1 MTGSAG
7 QNILLTPRV
16 PASPARVG
24 VQPPI
29 LGGASHQ
36 ADYLTPP
43 YSTAPNEA
51 LTFPAPPKIPQRM
64 MLMKQSKIPAALLAA
79 TLLLSLAA
87 CGQDQGGTEP
97 TPTADT
103 VQIGL
108 LLPGQEEDPYDQNHI
123 QGLQAACQA
132 LGIDYDTQVLVRSN
146 VPEDDTCADTIQEL
160 TEAGCQILFSA
171 ASGHETALIEAAVSH
186 PDLPVCQAGGS
197 QGNQDALDNTHTHYA
212 QVYQAWYLAGIAA
225 GQKTETN
232 RLGYVV
238 AFPSA
243 QGISAFT
250 AYYLGAKS
258 VNDQVTMVVRYTNA
272 WSDAEQE
279 TQLAQGL
286 IDLGCDVLSYNTNT
300 AATAEAAQANGVFV
314 VGCHQDIAEVAPD
327 AALTAVQIHW
337 EAYYTYALTCLLEG
351 EEIPQDW
358 CGSYADGAC
367 GLTDLNASAV
377 ASGTAQA
384 IQDAAAA
391 LEEGSLQVFA
401 GPLHGVAGDGEV
413 LSLGDGD
420 YYTENQDSSTPTFHY
435 IVDGITVLS

>member
-1 MTGSAG
+1 
-7 QNILLTPRV
+7 
-16 PASPARVG
+16 
-24 VQPPI
+24 
-29 LGGASHQ
+29 
-36 ADYLTPP
+36 
-43 YSTAPNEA
+43 
-51 LTFPAPPKIPQRM
+51 
-64 MLMKQSKIPAALLAA
+64 MKQSKIPAALLAA

-87 CGQDQGGTEP
+87 CGQNQGDTEP

-225 GQKTETN
+225 GQKTQTN
-232 RLGYVV
+232 RLGYVA

-351 EEIPQDW
+351 EEISQDW

>member
-1 MTGSAG
+1 MA
-7 QNILLTPRV
+7 
-16 PASPARVG
+16 
-24 VQPPI
+24 
-29 LGGASHQ
+29 
-36 ADYLTPP
+36 
-43 YSTAPNEA
+43 
-51 LTFPAPPKIPQRM
+51 
-64 MLMKQSKIPAALLAA
+64 
-79 TLLLSLAA
+79 
-87 CGQDQGGTEP
+87 
-97 TPTADT
+97 
-103 VQIGL
+103 
-108 LLPGQEEDPYDQNHI
+108 
-123 QGLQAACQA
+123 
-132 LGIDYDTQVLVRSN
+132 
-146 VPEDDTCADTIQEL
+146 
-160 TEAGCQILFSA
+160 
-171 ASGHETALIEAAVSH
+171 
-186 PDLPVCQAGGS
+186 
-197 QGNQDALDNTHTHYA
+197 
-212 QVYQAWYLAGIAA
+212 
-225 GQKTETN
+225 
-232 RLGYVV
+232 

-377 ASGTAQA
+377 PPAPPRPSKTPLPPWRRGASR
-384 IQDAAAA
+384 
-391 LEEGSLQVFA
+391 SLPDPFT
-401 GPLHGVAGDGEV
+401 GWPGDGEV
-413 LSLGDGD
+413 LLPGGWGLLYGEPGQLHPHLPLHCGRNHRPVIILTLRANHPRTRRVRGWFPSIPGALPAGPSAPPPGLGG
-420 YYTENQDSSTPTFHY
+420 P
-435 IVDGITVLS
+435 G

>member
-1 MTGSAG
+1 M
-7 QNILLTPRV
+7 
-16 PASPARVG
+16 
-24 VQPPI
+24 
-29 LGGASHQ
+29 
-36 ADYLTPP
+36 
-43 YSTAPNEA
+43 
-51 LTFPAPPKIPQRM
+51 
-64 MLMKQSKIPAALLAA
+64 
-79 TLLLSLAA
+79 
-87 CGQDQGGTEP
+87 
-97 TPTADT
+97 
-103 VQIGL
+103 
-108 LLPGQEEDPYDQNHI
+108 
-123 QGLQAACQA
+123 
-132 LGIDYDTQVLVRSN
+132 RSN

-171 ASGHETALIEAAVSH
+171 ASGHETTLIEAAVSH

-232 RLGYVV
+232 RLGYVA

-351 EEIPQDW
+351 EEISQDW
-358 CGSYADGAC
+358 CGSYADR
-367 GLTDLNASAV
+367 GLRPHRSECLR
-377 ASGTAQA
+377 GGLRHRPGH
-384 IQDAAAA
+384 QDAAAA
-391 LEEGSLQVFA
+391 LEEGASRSLPDLSTGWPATGRSSPWGMGTTIRRTRTAPPPPSTTLWTGSPFCHNPHPRTNHPRTRRVRGWFPSIPGALPA
-401 GPLHGVAGDGEV
+401 GPSAPPPG
-413 LSLGDGD
+413 LGG
-420 YYTENQDSSTPTFHY
+420 P
-435 IVDGITVLS
+435 G